1 MVSRV
6 TVGKGGND
14 MASKPRL
21 ENKVAIVTGAG
32 SRAAGIGNGRAA
44 AILFAREGAKVLVV
58 DNNNAAAEETLAAI
72 QKEGGEGAAFVGDVT
87 KAADCRAM
95 VERAVSRWGRLDI
108 LDNNVGIE
116 GKASVVS
123 VTEEDWDRVMTV
135 NVKSMMLTGKYAVPA
150 MTASGGGS
158 IINISSISALR
169 PRGLTPYSASK
180 GAVIALTRAMAM
192 DHATDGIRVN
202 CIAPGPVYTPMV
214 YSGGM
219 TEEVRER
226 RKRASPLGIEGTGWD
241 VGYAALFLAS
251 DEARYITGVVLVVD
265 GGVTVSSPP
274 RGYEDAAR

>member
-1 MVSRV
+1 MLS
-6 TVGKGGND
+6 TTTL
-14 MASKPRL
+14 P
-21 ENKVAIVTGAG
+21 
-32 SRAAGIGNGRAA
+32 
-44 AILFAREGAKVLVV
+44 
-58 DNNNAAAEETLAAI
+58 AAEETLAAI
-72 QKEGGEGAAFVGDVT
+72 QKEGGEAAVFVGDVT

-116 GKASVVS
+116 GQG
-123 VTEEDWDRVMTV
+123 ECRLGHGRGLGRVMTV

-150 MTASGGGS
+150 MAGGGGGS

-192 DHATDGIRVN
+192 DHAKDGVRVN

-241 VGYAALFLAS
+241 IGYAALFLAS

-274 RGYEDAAR
+274 RGTRTPQDERWAWPGRDAE

>member
-1 MVSRV
+1 
-6 TVGKGGND
+6 

-21 ENKVAIVTGAG
+21 EGKVAIVTGAG

-44 AILFAREGAKVLVV
+44 AILFAREGAKVLVA
-58 DNNNAAAEETLAAI
+58 DNNTAAAEETLAAI
-72 QKEGGEGAAFVGDVT
+72 QKEGGEASVFVGDVT

-135 NVKSMMLTGKYAVPA
+135 NVKTMMLTGKYAVPA
-150 MTASGGGS
+150 MAGGGGGS

-192 DHATDGIRVN
+192 DHASDGIRVN

-241 VGYAALFLAS
+241 IGYAALFLAS